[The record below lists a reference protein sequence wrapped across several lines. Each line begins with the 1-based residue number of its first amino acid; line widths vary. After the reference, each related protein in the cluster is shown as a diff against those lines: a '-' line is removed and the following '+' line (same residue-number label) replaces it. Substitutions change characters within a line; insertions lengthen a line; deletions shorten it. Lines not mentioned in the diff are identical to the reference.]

1 LQAAV
6 ISPAPSQKLVAPTPG
21 LAKRLKSL
29 LPWSSQDS
37 IPLASQLQPAV
48 DSMDDVAMMGDGM
61 ATSMAQAADS
71 SSTTQQGGSSRRGWS
86 VMSRRG
92 GSQSSSSAAVLPEQH
107 RPVQVDHAALQLLR
121 QRAISKSR
129 PGQRTD
135 NFKLG
140 LVVEGGGMRG
150 CVSGG
155 ALQAIADLGLKDA
168 FDAVYGSSAGAINGS
183 FFLANDLDAVNIYHD
198 HIASDEFIN
207 LRRLLSRGSNLPP
220 ALNLS
225 YLIDHVMQS
234 VHPLDFDSVI
244 TSEIPLKVVASSLDS
259 LGPILLS
266 DFTDKDDLVTA
277 LRASATVPE
286 VAGGFVSHRG
296 HRLVDAAV
304 FEAVPFRSA
313 IADGCTHVLVL
324 CTRPPP
330 VRKSLIDQALADAVE
345 VAVKRAVMSPEY
357 MVPVWKAE
365 VETLIK
371 DGVSQDEMLLRSFDE
386 DAEQLPWFAGSHVFP
401 IYPMGKCPSPLC
413 IDVPQLKSGVAEGRR
428 STMTVMKAVLGD
440 VIDFSQ
446 FVHEASQ
453 IVPIRRYDGK
463 GVGLGASSS
472 SSMVANMSSAERI
485 MWESMDTDVS
495 QHV

>member
-1 LQAAV
+1 
-6 ISPAPSQKLVAPTPG
+6 
-21 LAKRLKSL
+21 
-29 LPWSSQDS
+29 
-37 IPLASQLQPAV
+37 
-48 DSMDDVAMMGDGM
+48 MMGDGM
-61 ATSMAQAADS
+61 ATTLAQAADS
-71 SSTTQQGGSSRRGWS
+71 NAQQTSSRRGWS
-86 VMSRRG
+86 VMSRR
-92 GSQSSSSAAVLPEQH
+92 STSSSSTASVPGPEH

-129 PGQRTD
+129 PGQRLD

-155 ALQAIADLGLKDA
+155 ALQALADLGLKDA

-198 HIASDEFIN
+198 HIASEEFIN
-207 LRRLLSRGSNLPP
+207 LRRLLTRRTDLPP

-234 VHPLDFDSVI
+234 VHPLDFDKVI
-244 TSEIPLKVVASSLDS
+244 QSDIPLKVVASSIDS
-259 LGPILLS
+259 LGPILLT
-266 DFTDKDDLVTA
+266 DFKDKDDLVTS

-286 VAGGFVSHRG
+286 VAGGPVVHRG

-304 FEAVPFRSA
+304 FEAIPFRSA

-357 MVPVWKAE
+357 MLPVWKAE
-365 VETLIK
+365 VETLMK
-371 DGVSQDEMLLRSFDE
+371 DGLSQDEMLLRSLDE
-386 DAEQLPWFAGSHVFP
+386 DSEQLPWFAGSHVFP
-401 IYPMGKCPSPLC
+401 IYPMGRCPSPVCL
-413 IDVPQLKSGVAEGRR
+413 DVAQLKDGVAEGRR
-428 STMTVMKAVLGD
+428 STMTVMKAILGD
-440 VIDFSQ
+440 VMDFSQ

-453 IVPIRRYDGK
+453 IVPLRRYNDNNIVGVKSGK
-463 GVGLGASSS
+463 RNGASTSSGSSS
-472 SSMVANMSSAERI
+472 SSSASVARMSSAERI
-485 MWESMDTDVS
+485 MWDSMDTDVS
-495 QHV
+495 QPTTF